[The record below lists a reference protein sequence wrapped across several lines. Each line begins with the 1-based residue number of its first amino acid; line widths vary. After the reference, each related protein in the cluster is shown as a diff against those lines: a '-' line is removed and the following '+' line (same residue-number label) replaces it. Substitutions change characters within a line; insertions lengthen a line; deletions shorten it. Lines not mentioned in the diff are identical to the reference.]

1 MTNGKAIIILNSL
14 KQYYNDKNE
23 DSYVG
28 FDDEDN
34 EAIDMAIK
42 ALEQTKWIPT
52 SEKLPEDY
60 IHVLCQFTLGGMGEC
75 YLAHGLFHIVGGVRL
90 SHDEII
96 AWMSLP
102 HSYKLESEDE
112 E

>member
-1 MTNGKAIIILNSL
+1 MTS
-14 KQYYNDKNE
+14 E
-23 DSYVG
+23 
-28 FDDEDN
+28 
-34 EAIDMAIK
+34 EAIKTLKKLKSFHNGSYGTAIDEAIK

-102 HSYKLESEDE
+102 QPYKAESEE
-112 E
+112 

>member
-1 MTNGKAIIILNSL
+1 MSKEETIKTLKKLKSFHNG
-14 KQYYNDKNE
+14 
-23 DSYVG
+23 SYG
-28 FDDEDN
+28 T
-34 EAIDMAIK
+34 AIDEAIK

-102 HSYKLESEDE
+102 QPYKAESEDE

>member
-1 MTNGKAIIILNSL
+1 MTNEETIKSL
-14 KQYYNDKNE
+14 KKLKSFHNG
-23 DSYVG
+23 SYG
-28 FDDEDN
+28 T
-34 EAIDMAIK
+34 AIDEAIK

-96 AWMSLP
+96 AWMPLP
-102 HSYKLESEDE
+102 KPYEESEVWE
-112 E
+112 

>member
-1 MTNGKAIIILNSL
+1 MTN
-14 KQYYNDKNE
+14 E
-23 DSYVG
+23 
-28 FDDEDN
+28 
-34 EAIDMAIK
+34 EAIKTLKKLKSFHNGSYGTAIDEAIK

-102 HSYKLESEDE
+102 QPYKAESEE
-112 E
+112 